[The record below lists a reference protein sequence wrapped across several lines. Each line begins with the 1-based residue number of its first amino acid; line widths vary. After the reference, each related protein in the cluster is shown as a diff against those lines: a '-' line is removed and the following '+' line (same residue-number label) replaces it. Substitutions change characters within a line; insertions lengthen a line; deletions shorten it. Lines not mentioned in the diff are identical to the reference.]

1 MLTALSSSIE
11 SWQPRRQPV
20 WLSPRHRFPQ
30 NPDAAKQLMVFTD
43 RSAVTQSMERCL
55 LRVADSA
62 DRAAFEVLFRH
73 FAPRIKAYLM
83 RLGGDRLAVEELMQ
97 ETMIRVWRK
106 AAQFDPARSTAATW
120 IYTIARNCRV
130 DAYRRDRRPEFDPN
144 DPALVPEPEPMADA
158 GLLQQ
163 QDSDELLN
171 AMDLLSDQEKTVLQ
185 LAFYEDKSQAVIAS
199 QLGIPLGTVKSRTRL
214 AFAKL
219 RSRLFPE
226 SGMPR

>member
-1 MLTALSSSIE
+1 M
-11 SWQPRRQPV
+11 
-20 WLSPRHRFPQ
+20 
-30 NPDAAKQLMVFTD
+30 
-43 RSAVTQSMERCL
+43 TQSMERCL